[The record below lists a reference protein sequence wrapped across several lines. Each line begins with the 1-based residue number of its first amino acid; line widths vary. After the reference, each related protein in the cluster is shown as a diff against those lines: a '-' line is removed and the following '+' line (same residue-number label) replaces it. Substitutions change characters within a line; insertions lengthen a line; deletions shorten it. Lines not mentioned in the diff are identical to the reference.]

1 MKKINFGRVFFRLD
15 GKFKPC
21 VLFIGTRY
29 IDWQWLEKQHRQK
42 VFLTEWKSAVL
53 KTTDSVPL
61 NMSLTVE
68 RLCFT
73 FQYLY
78 WEISNS
84 NTAEGCL
91 SKDIWRVQCT
101 LFSINSCLALSYSLI
116 YLFICLWLKAK
127 FHFLCPVSYI
137 LLIPPP
143 WILFFWFDFRF
154 FCEYCLWQT
163 LYICIQSQRVWRNQ
177 TVSPLNISCL
187 TRWCPQRQNKFCK
200 FLLQCDCGYQGY
212 ISPT

>member
-42 VFLTEWKSAVL
+42 VLLTEWKSAVL

-143 WILFFWFDFRF
+143 EFFSFDLTLDFLWILSLANTVYLHTESESLTKSD
-154 FCEYCLWQT
+154 
-163 LYICIQSQRVWRNQ
+163 SQ
-177 TVSPLNISCL
+177 PF
-187 TRWCPQRQNKFCK
+187 KH
-200 FLLQCDCGYQGY
+200 FLLDKMMSTETKQVL
-212 ISPT
+212 

>member
-1 MKKINFGRVFFRLD
+1 M
-15 GKFKPC
+15 
-21 VLFIGTRY
+21 FIGTRY

-42 VFLTEWKSAVL
+42 VLLTEWKSAVL

-91 SKDIWRVQCT
+91 SKDIWRVQFT

-127 FHFLCPVSYI
+127 FHFFFALYPI
-137 LLIPPP
+137 
-143 WILFFWFDFRF
+143 FFWFCFFSPPEFFSFDLTLDF

-163 LYICIQSQRVWRNQ
+163 LYICLHSQRVRQNQ

-187 TRWCPQRQNKFCK
+187 TRWCPQRQNK
-200 FLLQCDCGYQGY
+200 LLHLL
-212 ISPT
+212 